1 VKRIIIVTEFFD
13 NPIDEG
19 IKKSVYN
26 LYQNLSVDNDVRVVC
41 RNGSE
46 SDSIYVCNTNRL
58 FLSKKLY
65 NYISLFSPDYLIY
78 FPFQSSTF
86 ASFVRNK
93 ILKALSGNIKTLFIA
108 LQPKKLNIIE
118 NILLNFLK
126 PDIVLTSSLQLSKF
140 LKKNNIKTELIP
152 QYTKL
157 DKFYKLRENF
167 EINLLRN
174 KYNLKTKKKIISHV
188 GHLRNS
194 RNLDSLI
201 NIQRAGHQV
210 LIISSTSTPGSSNSK
225 FQIEKDKLKLRL
237 RAEGIIIIEN
247 YIQNINEIY
256 QLSDVYVFPV
266 IEPNACIDLPL
277 SILEARACGIPC
289 VCTNFGSISHF
300 LGKDHE
306 GIRYSEINKFNDNID
321 FFLNSKRTYYKSKV
335 NQLNHDFINLI
346 SNHLHN

>member
-1 VKRIIIVTEFFD
+1 VKKIIIVTEFF
-13 NPIDEG
+13 NHPFDEG
-19 IKKSVYN
+19 IKKCVYN
-26 LYQNLSVDNDVRVVC
+26 LYQNLSIDHDVRVVC

-46 SDSIYVCNTNRL
+46 SDNIYVCITNRL

-65 NYISLFSPDYLIY
+65 QYISLFSPNYLIY

-86 ASFVRNK
+86 ASFIRNK

-118 NILLNFLK
+118 KIILNFLK
-126 PDIVLTSSLQLSKF
+126 PDIVLTSSIQLSEFFKRY
-140 LKKNNIKTELIP
+140 NIKTELIP

-157 DKFYKLRENF
+157 EKFYKLRENSK
-167 EINLLRN
+167 INLLRK
-174 KYNLKTKKKIISHV
+174 KYDLKSTKKIITHV
-188 GHLRNS
+188 GHLRKS
-194 RNLDSLI
+194 RNLHSLI

-210 LIISSTSTPGSSNSK
+210 LIISSTSTPDSSNLK
-225 FQIEKDKLKLRL
+225 FQIEQDKLKLKL
-237 RAEGIIIIEN
+237 KAEGIIIIDN

-256 QLSDVYVFPV
+256 QLSDIYVFPV

-300 LGKDHE
+300 LGNDHE

-321 FFLNSKRTYYKSKV
+321 FFLNSTRTYYKSKV
-335 NQLNHDFINLI
+335 NQLNIDFINLI
-346 SNHLHN
+346 TNHLQN